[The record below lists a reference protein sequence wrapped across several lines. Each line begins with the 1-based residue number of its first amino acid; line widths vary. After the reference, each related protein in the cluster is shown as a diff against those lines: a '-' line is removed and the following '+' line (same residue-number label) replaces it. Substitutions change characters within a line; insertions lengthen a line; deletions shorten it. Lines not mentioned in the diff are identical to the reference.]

1 MNILIIG
8 AGGREHTLAWKIAQS
23 PLCTSLFIAPG
34 NAGTAQ
40 CGINLPVLVTDFEKI
55 AQACSIHK
63 IDLVVVGPEDPLVH
77 GIVDF
82 LQSKQEFKNMYIIG
96 PAKNAAQ
103 LEGSKAF
110 AKRFMNDYKIP
121 TAAFKK
127 FSAENYEDGV
137 EYIKQHSLPVVLKA
151 DGLAAGKGVVICQS
165 HMEALAEFDLMLHRS
180 KFGDAGKIVVIEE
193 FLQGI
198 EMSVFFLTDGK
209 SFVLLPEAKDY
220 KRVGQKDTGLN
231 TGGMGAVSPV
241 PGFDASLKEKVIKQI
256 IEPTLEGLQKEKLDY
271 KGFVFLGLMISNGN
285 PYMIEYN
292 CRMGDPETEV
302 VVPRLK
308 NDLLTILLAT
318 AQQKLDKIIIET
330 DERTAV
336 TVVAASGGYPGNFET
351 GKLITGLNSIYAND
365 SIIFHAGTEDKNG
378 KTYTRGGRVL
388 AATSYGSN
396 IADAAEHSNYLLEQV
411 NFEGMFFRQD
421 IGYEFK

>member
-23 PLCTSLFIAPG
+23 PLCTTLFIAPG

-40 CGINLPVLVTDFEKI
+40 LGTNLQIAVTDFEKI
-55 AQACSIHK
+55 AKACSNYK
-63 IDLVVVGPEDPLVH
+63 IDLVLVGPEDPLVN

-82 LQSKQEFKNMYIIG
+82 LKSQKDFEKMHIIG
-96 PAKNAAQ
+96 PSKSAAQ

-110 AKRFMNDYKIP
+110 AKRFMNDHKIP
-121 TAAFKK
+121 TAAFRK
-127 FSAENYEDGV
+127 FSAETYEEGV
-137 EYIKQHSLPVVLKA
+137 EYIKNHSLPIVLKA

-165 HMEALAEFDLMLHRS
+165 HMEALAEFDLMLNRS

-209 SFVLLPEAKDY
+209 NYVLLPEAKDY
-220 KRVGQKDTGLN
+220 KRVGQNDTGLN

-241 PGFDASLKEKVIKQI
+241 PGFDASLKEKVIQQI
-256 IEPTLEGLQKEKLDY
+256 IEPTIAGLQKENLEY

-302 VVPRLK
+302 VIPRLK
-308 NDLLTILLAT
+308 NDLISILLST
-318 AQQKLDKIIIET
+318 AKQELDKVQIEA
-330 DERTAV
+330 DKRTTA

-351 GKLITGLNSIYAND
+351 GKIITGLDKLLTGD
-365 SIIFHAGTEDKNG
+365 SIVFHAGTEEKKG
-378 KTYTRGGRVL
+378 QVFTRGGRVL
-388 AATSYGSN
+388 AVTSFGN
-396 IADAAEHSNYLLEQV
+396 HIAEAVEQSNYLLEQI
-411 NFEGMFFRQD
+411 NFEGIFFRKD
-421 IGYEFK
+421 IGFEFK

>member
-137 EYIKQHSLPVVLKA
+137 EYIKQHSLPIVLKA

-209 SFVLLPEAKDY
+209 NFVLLPEAKDY
-220 KRVGQKDTGLN
+220 KRVGQNDTGLN
-231 TGGMGAVSPV
+231 TGGMGAVS
-241 PGFDASLKEKVIKQI
+241 
-256 IEPTLEGLQKEKLDY
+256 
-271 KGFVFLGLMISNGN
+271 
-285 PYMIEYN
+285 
-292 CRMGDPETEV
+292 
-302 VVPRLK
+302 
-308 NDLLTILLAT
+308 
-318 AQQKLDKIIIET
+318 
-330 DERTAV
+330 
-336 TVVAASGGYPGNFET
+336 
-351 GKLITGLNSIYAND
+351 
-365 SIIFHAGTEDKNG
+365 
-378 KTYTRGGRVL
+378 
-388 AATSYGSN
+388 
-396 IADAAEHSNYLLEQV
+396 
-411 NFEGMFFRQD
+411 
-421 IGYEFK
+421 

>member
-1 MNILIIG
+1 M
-8 AGGREHTLAWKIAQS
+8 
-23 PLCTSLFIAPG
+23 
-34 NAGTAQ
+34 
-40 CGINLPVLVTDFEKI
+40 
-55 AQACSIHK
+55 
-63 IDLVVVGPEDPLVH
+63 
-77 GIVDF
+77 
-82 LQSKQEFKNMYIIG
+82 
-96 PAKNAAQ
+96 
-103 LEGSKAF
+103 
-110 AKRFMNDYKIP
+110 
-121 TAAFKK
+121 
-127 FSAENYEDGV
+127 
-137 EYIKQHSLPVVLKA
+137 
-151 DGLAAGKGVVICQS
+151 
-165 HMEALAEFDLMLHRS
+165 
-180 KFGDAGKIVVIEE
+180 IEE

-209 SFVLLPEAKDY
+209 NFVLLPEAKDY
-220 KRVGQKDTGLN
+220 KRVGQNDTGLN

-256 IEPTLEGLQKEKLDY
+256 IEPTLAGLQKEKLDY

-388 AATSYGSN
+388 AATSFGSN

>member
-137 EYIKQHSLPVVLKA
+137 EYIKQHSLPIVLKA

-209 SFVLLPEAKDY
+209 NFVLLPEAKDY
-220 KRVGQKDTGLN
+220 KRVGQNDTGLN

-256 IEPTLEGLQKEKLDY
+256 IEPTLAGLQKEKLDY

-336 TVVAASGGYPGNFET
+336 TVVAASGGYAGNFET

-388 AATSYGSN
+388 AATSFGSN

>member
-34 NAGTAQ
+34 NAGSAQ
-40 CGINLPVLVTDFEKI
+40 CGTNLPIAVTDFEKI
-55 AQACSIHK
+55 TQACLQHK
-63 IDLVVVGPEDPLVH
+63 IDLVVVGPEDPLVK
-77 GIVDF
+77 GIVDYLKAQKTF
-82 LQSKQEFKNMYIIG
+82 EKMLIIG
-96 PAKNAAQ
+96 PSQTAAQ

-110 AKRFMNDYKIP
+110 AKRFMMDYNIP
-121 TAAFKK
+121 TAAFRK
-127 FSAENYEDGV
+127 FSIETYEDGV
-137 EYIKQHSLPVVLKA
+137 EYIKQHSLPIVLKA

-165 HMEALAEFDLMLHRS
+165 QVEALAEFDLMLHRS
-180 KFGDAGKIVVIEE
+180 KFGDAGKTVVIEE
-193 FLQGI
+193 FLEGL

-209 SFVLLPEAKDY
+209 NYVLLPEAKDY
-220 KRVGQKDTGLN
+220 KRIGQKDTGLN

-241 PGFDASLKEKVIKQI
+241 PGFDAALKEKVIKQI
-256 IEPTLEGLQKEKLDY
+256 IEPTLKGLQNEKLEY
-271 KGFVFLGLMISNGN
+271 KGFVFLGLMISQGN

-302 VVPRLK
+302 VIPRIK
-308 NDLLTILLAT
+308 NDLVSILMAT
-318 AQQKLDKIIIET
+318 AKQELDKLQIET

-336 TVVAASGGYPGNFET
+336 TVVAASGGYPGNFEA
-351 GKLITGLNSIYAND
+351 GKLIEGLKDAFVND
-365 SIIFHAGTEDKNG
+365 SIIFHAGTEEKNG
-378 KTYTRGGRVL
+378 KIFSRGGRVL
-388 AATSYGSN
+388 AATSFGDN

-411 NFEGMFFRQD
+411 NFEGMYFRKD